1 MKIKRKVYQQRILGK
16 RNQLLR
22 FSSLRKRNEYLKGII
37 PLEVEENFEGTPNT
51 NKTDYILILNAMQ
64 TLYGSLTL
72 PNGTTLYIKNDKELL
87 LLKVLY
93 QSQSPDNIAMDCKR
107 EFEKCSCD
115 NCETKLN
122 DIHNEKKETENV

>member
-1 MKIKRKVYQQRILGK
+1 MKIKRKVYEQRILGK

-22 FSSLRKRNEYLKGII
+22 FSSLRKRNEYLKQII
-37 PLEVEENFEGTPNT
+37 PLEVEQNFEGTPNT
-51 NKTDYILILNAMQ
+51 NKPDYPLILQAMQ

-115 NCETKLN
+115 DCVIKLN
-122 DIHNEKKETENV
+122 DIHNVEKEKENV